1 MELRKDPITRS
12 WVIVGDDV
20 PEQPPRADFC
30 RFCQNSPVAPQ
41 PVSTRPS
48 VDGGSWSARAVVHP
62 SPVYRIEGEPSRR
75 GDGIYDRMRSV
86 GAHEV
91 LIENSRHDGHL
102 WNANDAEIEQF
113 LLLVAH
119 RIQDL
124 KRDGRFKYVSIFKNH
139 GTSAGQEFEHPT
151 AQLTATT
158 FVPRRVLYE
167 LRAGRDYFK
176 AKERCVFCDIL
187 SQELQKKLRVI
198 EGRR

>member
-1 MELRKDPITRS
+1 MP
-12 WVIVGDDV
+12 G
-20 PEQPPRADFC
+20 
-30 RFCQNSPVAPQ
+30 
-41 PVSTRPS
+41 

-91 LIENSRHDGHL
+91 LIENPRHDGHL
-102 WNANDAEIEQF
+102 WNASDAEIEQF

-139 GTSAGQEFEHPT
+139 GTSAGQEF
-151 AQLTATT
+151 
-158 FVPRRVLYE
+158 
-167 LRAGRDYFK
+167 
-176 AKERCVFCDIL
+176 
-187 SQELQKKLRVI
+187 
-198 EGRR
+198 